1 MGSPFGPVAE
11 LVDALDSKSSS
22 ARSVGSSPTRAT
34 RNKTPRNVGVFLWPG
49 SDEKESDQKRSR
61 KIENF
66 VGDLSPEIKHPATSG
81 CFLWGGSDEKES
93 DQKRSRK
100 IENFVGDLS
109 PEIKHPA
116 TSGCFLWGGS
126 DEKESDQKRSRKIE
140 NFVGDLSPEI
150 KMSPTGNILFSHSNS
165 TQNTNLYHP
174 VGIRITHYYVII
186 PYQPHTYPQTSPLG
200 L

>member
-1 MGSPFGPVAE
+1 MAE

-66 VGDLSPEIKHPATSG
+66 VGDLSPEIK
-81 CFLWGGSDEKES
+81 
-93 DQKRSRK
+93 
-100 IENFVGDLS
+100 
-109 PEIKHPA
+109 
-116 TSGCFLWGGS
+116 
-126 DEKESDQKRSRKIE
+126 
-140 NFVGDLSPEI
+140 
-150 KMSPTGNILFSHSNS
+150 MSPTGDILFSHSNS